1 MTMKSFEE
9 LFPTLPMS
17 RQQLRDT
24 SETRIAEA
32 RKFIEYSRKL
42 IDQSLIILN
51 KDQRKKKS

>member
-1 MTMKSFEE
+1 MKSFEE